1 MSWRATDAVL
11 HLFERKDKA
20 SEFIMLVAI
29 AHHYNDSRR
38 DAFPTLETLAEILGC
53 KKRSAIRIRNRLLS
67 GGDIFILEK
76 GGGRGRATVFG
87 LSSRYVGS
95 DSEKVTAN
103 GHSFGK
109 TKGDQAR
116 ARNSDKACARK
127 GDRPP
132 RQNVPQS
139 NKTKR
144 KQAAAASAVAE
155 PPPPLLTEEDLAAVA
170 RLRAAFKERH
180 GRELGANIIMTD
192 KTFTKWQ
199 TSR

>member
-1 MSWRATDAVL
+1 MASATRAKGRAKVSWQATDAVL
-11 HLFERKDKA
+11 HLFDRKDKA

-53 KKRSAIRIRNRLLS
+53 KKRSAIRVRNRLLS
-67 GGDIFILEK
+67 AGDIFILEK

-95 DSEKVTAN
+95 DPEKVTAN
-103 GHSFGK
+103 GQSFGK

-127 GDRPP
+127 GDRTP

-139 NKTKR
+139 NKAKR
-144 KQAAAASAVAE
+144 KQAAAASAVAL
-155 PPPPLLTEEDLAAVA
+155 PSPPLLTEEELDGVKKFQADFE
-170 RLRAAFKERH
+170 RLR
-180 GRELGANIIMTD
+180 GRKLLGA
-192 KTFTKWQ
+192 K
-199 TSR
+199 